1 MFSVFFLI
9 DCCISVFF
17 YFLIKTSVNLKKLI
31 QFHRQVFIV
40 YKNGVNLKIL
50 IEIFCQ
56 EIIVS
61 NVIFAFLEHL
71 KPKIFFVG
79 QPRFPT

>member
-9 DCCISVFF
+9 DCCMSIFF
-17 YFLIKTSVNLKKLI
+17 LFSYQNVRKFEKLI
-31 QFHRQVFIV
+31 QFHRQVSIV
-40 YKNGVNLKIL
+40 YKNGENLKIL

>member
-1 MFSVFFLI
+1 M
-9 DCCISVFF
+9 
-17 YFLIKTSVNLKKLI
+17 

-40 YKNGVNLKIL
+40 YKNGENLKIL

-61 NVIFAFLEHL
+61 NVAFAFLEHL
-71 KPKIFFVG
+71 KPKILLI
-79 QPRFPT
+79 

>member
-31 QFHRQVFIV
+31 
-40 YKNGVNLKIL
+40 
-50 IEIFCQ
+50 
-56 EIIVS
+56 IVS